1 VTDDIKA
8 AAEVAA
14 AGAGIG
20 AATGVVRVIVLG
32 QAGGLGAYLSVVIA
46 SILVGV
52 LAGLMASSIA
62 IDGSAMS
69 QKMQWVVVIVSSVV
83 AKDFLTGLRAIGSEF
98 ASDPLALV
106 IRIVKAIRGK

>member
-1 VTDDIKA
+1 MNDDIKA
-8 AAEVAA
+8 AMEVAA
-14 AGAGIG
+14 VGAGIG

-32 QAGGLGAYLSVVIA
+32 QTGGLGAYLSVVTA
-46 SILVGV
+46 SVLVGV
-52 LAGLMASSIA
+52 LAGLAASSIA

-106 IRIVKAIRGK
+106 IRIVNGVRGK